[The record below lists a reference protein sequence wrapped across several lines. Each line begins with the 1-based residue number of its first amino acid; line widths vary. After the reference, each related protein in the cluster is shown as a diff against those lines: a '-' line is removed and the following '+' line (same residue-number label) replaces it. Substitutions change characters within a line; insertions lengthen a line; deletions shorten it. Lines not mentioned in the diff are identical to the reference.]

1 MKAINFGIDLGT
13 TNSLIAKYDNGKV
26 ILFKNP
32 VGHKESLASVVAFR
46 KDRIL
51 VGDKAREYLLKD
63 PVNVFSSFKRRMGT
77 DDRFYVVNIDDNIT
91 PIELSTYVLN
101 ELKQFV
107 HTGERL
113 EAVVI
118 TIPASFDTMQ
128 ANATKRAGEQ
138 AGFQEVYLLQ
148 EPIAASLAYFNG
160 SNEEKT
166 GNWLVYDLGGG
177 TFDVALVEIR
187 NGEMKVKDH
196 EGNNFLG
203 GVDFDRLIVEEIF
216 VPQIIKETQ
225 IADFQE
231 QLTNKQGKYEKFYF
245 QLLYQAEEAKKELAH
260 APNYEV
266 EFSTEINGHI
276 YDFVFTIT
284 VEQFNQLIASKIQ
297 ETIKMLQAILQRNH
311 LETTGISE
319 IILVGGSTL
328 IPFVRKQLKMETGI
342 PVNTG
347 ADPITAIAVGAAFY
361 AANKYYNPKNQ
372 PDSEEDLDN
381 LLMKIS
387 GSSSNI
393 SPEKEP
399 QLKIDLGY
407 NKMSREDEE
416 VLLVRISGQM
426 EKYTYRLVRSDG
438 GFDTGLVPLRSK
450 FTEFLPLLPNVA
462 NSFSMRIFDENRSEL
477 PALAQQII
485 ITHGQYSI
493 SGQPLPKDICI
504 EIDDKENNVTRLEV
518 IFEKNS
524 ILPLKKTLYREIS
537 KTIEKGS
544 SDNIIINILEGDRF
558 ARSISNLP
566 IGCIEISGKQLTSN
580 LIKGSDIEIQIMIS
594 DNRELSVE
602 AFLVMTRQEFKNV
615 FSISEKHINIARLKE
630 QFTTL
635 ESEMRTALKQFNAE
649 DNDIWSIQT
658 ENLLRE
664 LASFGD
670 DLAKM
675 KEKDWSDKR
684 YVIAEDISRI
694 SQKFDKIGGY
704 ERLENLQSEYLHNME
719 LVEQTL
725 PSADIEKESLNA
737 RFRRLSENTNQVL
750 KSRNPAILK
759 RAAEQLDDLYWDIL
773 SNTHSHLVSRFY
785 ILKSYKPDMYK
796 NYHLAQSI
804 FTKAEK
810 SIEDGRYLDLKR
822 ILNDLYN
829 LMTID
834 WSVYDRRPENFKGTG
849 IS

>member
-1 MKAINFGIDLGT
+1 LGT

-63 PVNVFSSFKRRMGT
+63 PVNVFGSFKRRMGT
-77 DDRFYVVNIDDNIT
+77 DDRFYVVNIDDNVT
-91 PIELSTYVLN
+91 PVELSTYVLN

-107 HTGERL
+107 HTGETL

-138 AGFQEVYLLQ
+138 AGFREVYLLQ

-160 SNEEKT
+160 SNEEKS
-166 GNWLVYDLGGG
+166 GYWLVYDLGGG

-203 GVDFDRLIVEEIF
+203 GVDFDRLIVEQIF
-216 VPQIIKETQ
+216 VPQIVKETQ

-231 QLTNKQGKYEKFYF
+231 QLTNKLGKYEKLYF
-245 QLLYQAEEAKKELAH
+245 QLLYQAEEAKKELSH
-260 APNYEV
+260 AQDYEV
-266 EFSTEINGHI
+266 EFSTEIAGHF
-276 YDFVFTIT
+276 YDFVFKIT
-284 VEQFNQLIASKIQ
+284 LEQFNLLIESKIQ
-297 ETIKMLQAILQRNH
+297 ETIKMLHAILQRNH
-311 LETTGISE
+311 LETTGVNE

-328 IPFVRKQLKMETGI
+328 IPSVRHQLKTATGI
-342 PVNTG
+342 PVNTS

-361 AANKYYNPKNQ
+361 AANKYYEPKNQ
-372 PDSEEDLDN
+372 PDNKTDFDDL
-381 LLMKIS
+381 LTKIA
-387 GSSSNI
+387 GSSDDSK
-393 SPEKEP
+393 KEP

-416 VLLVRISGQM
+416 VLLVRISGAADN
-426 EKYTYRLVRSDG
+426 YTYRLVRSDG

-462 NSFSMRIFDENRSEL
+462 NTFTMRIFDENRNEL
-477 PALAQQII
+477 PALMQQII

-504 EIDDKENNVTRLEV
+504 EVDDKENNVTRLEV

-544 SDNIIINILEGDRF
+544 PDSIIINILEGDRF

-566 IGCIEISGKQLTSN
+566 VGCIEISGKQLTSN

-594 DNRELSVE
+594 DNRELTVE
-602 AFLVMTRQEFKNV
+602 TFLVMTRQEFKNT
-615 FSISEKHINIARLKE
+615 FSISEKHINISRLQE

-649 DNDIWSIQT
+649 ENDIWSIQT

-664 LASFGD
+664 LSIYGD
-670 DLAKM
+670 DLVKM
-675 KEKDWSDKR
+675 KEKDSSDKR
-684 YVIAEDISRI
+684 YVIAEALSRI
-694 SQKFDKIGGY
+694 SQEFDKIGGY
-704 ERLENLQSEYLHNME
+704 ERLESLQSEYLRNME
-719 LVEQTL
+719 MVEQTL

-737 RFRRLSENTNQVL
+737 RFRKLSENTNAVL

-785 ILKSYKPDMYK
+785 ILKSYQPNMYK
-796 NYHLAQSI
+796 NYNSVQSI
-804 FTKAEK
+804 FAKAEK
-810 SIEDGRYLDLKR
+810 SIEDGRFLDLKR
-822 ILNDLYN
+822 MLTDLYN
-829 LMTID
+829 MTTID
-834 WSVYDRRPENFKGTG
+834 WSVYDKRPANFKGTG